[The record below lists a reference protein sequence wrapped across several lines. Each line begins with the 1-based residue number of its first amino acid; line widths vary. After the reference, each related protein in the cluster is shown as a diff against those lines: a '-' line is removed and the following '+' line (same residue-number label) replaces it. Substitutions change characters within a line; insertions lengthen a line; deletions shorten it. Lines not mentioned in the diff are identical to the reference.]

1 MKQSMERESLMQVCM
16 SAMQEYHASV
26 CRIHEHEE
34 ETRAPLMRVTSEVRL
49 DQATW
54 SSNAR
59 TLRVVMKETSE
70 MRLWRKLASHARAWD
85 RLHCPYLDS
94 TDAAGQK
101 SML

>member
-1 MKQSMERESLMQVCM
+1 MTSVETETEEQ
-16 SAMQEYHASV
+16 QETEEEETWNKTRDSEASV
-26 CRIHEHEE
+26 CRIHRHEE

-70 MRLWRKLASHARAWD
+70 MRLWR
-85 RLHCPYLDS
+85 
-94 TDAAGQK
+94 
-101 SML
+101 

>member
-1 MKQSMERESLMQVCM
+1 MERESLMRLCE
-16 SAMQEYHASV
+16 SAMQEFHASV
-26 CRIHEHEE
+26 CRIHKHEE

-49 DQATW
+49 DQAMW

-70 MRLWRKLASHARAWD
+70 MRLWNKLVSHARAWD
-85 RLHCPYLDS
+85 RFHCPYLDS